1 MTEERFTWIHLY
13 AQYRQRAALSC
24 FIQTLCESFFCSAV
38 CVKFSGTLGS
48 ESRQIKDTHEFFK
61 QTIRAPIVDE
71 IQGLLTQFP
80 SLILQMDEQIY
91 MHIYDTLFPSEGGEL
106 GGGEMGC
113 VEVWIIQET
122 WSSAAILSCSWL
134 FINGL
139 VNARYR

>member
-1 MTEERFTWIHLY
+1 MSR
-13 AQYRQRAALSC
+13 
-24 FIQTLCESFFCSAV
+24 FCSAV

-91 MHIYDTLFPSEGGEL
+91 MHIYDTLFPSGGGEL
-106 GGGEMGC
+106 GGGEMSC